1 MKSLK
6 NYINEAKEIVMLSY
20 INKLKE
26 EFQNNS
32 ENENLYDEICD
43 KLGEYLNKLS
53 DKQIKSILDQLGIE
67 SDKNI
72 EKNKNLILLYVT
84 QN

>member
-6 NYINEAKEIVMLSY
+6 EFINESKQIVLLSY
-20 INKLKE
+20 INRLKD
-26 EFQNNS
+26 EFQNNL
-32 ENENLYDEICD
+32 ENENLYEEICD

-67 SDKNI
+67 ADKNI

-84 QN
+84 QD

>member
-6 NYINEAKEIVMLSY
+6 NYINEAKEVVMLSY
-20 INKLKE
+20 INRLKD

-67 SDKNI
+67 ADKNI

-84 QN
+84 QD